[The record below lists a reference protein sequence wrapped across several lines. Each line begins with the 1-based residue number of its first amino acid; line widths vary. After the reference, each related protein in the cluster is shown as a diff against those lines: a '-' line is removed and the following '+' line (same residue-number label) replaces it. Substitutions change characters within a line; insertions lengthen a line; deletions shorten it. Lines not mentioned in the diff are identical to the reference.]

1 MEGTPKPRQC
11 QYTTWMDA
19 SKHKGTKQ
27 RSGQIKKKHGPGTH
41 APNAWEKISQIFS
54 SQPRNRF
61 EKNLCWDLN
70 INITGGNSKE
80 SAVKV

>member
-1 MEGTPKPRQC
+1 MG
-11 QYTTWMDA
+11 A
-19 SKHKGTKQ
+19 LKHKGTKQ
-27 RSGQIKKKHGPGTH
+27 RSRQIKKKHGPGTH

-54 SQPRNRF
+54 SKPRNQF

-70 INITGGNSKE
+70 INTAGGNSEE